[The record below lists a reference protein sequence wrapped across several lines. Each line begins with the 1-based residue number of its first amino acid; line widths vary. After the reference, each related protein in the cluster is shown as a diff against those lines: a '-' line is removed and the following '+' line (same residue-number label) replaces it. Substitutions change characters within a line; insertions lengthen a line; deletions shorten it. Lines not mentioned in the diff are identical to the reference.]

1 MTDIRNVL
9 KLARAFGQEVQEA
22 FSARE
27 FREICDRN
35 KSGAPYD
42 DDMCCAT
49 HEFCDANMLM
59 HAAFVKTFD
68 RDPLDGPDSSG
79 MTQAD
84 TDLWN
89 AAWAVAKA
97 AEFFA

>member
-1 MTDIRNVL
+1 MGDIRTTL
-9 KLARAFGQEVQEA
+9 KLARAFSEEVQAA

-27 FREICDRN
+27 FREVCDRN
-35 KSGAPYD
+35 KSGGIYD

-59 HAAFVKTFD
+59 LAAFQKAFG
-68 RDPLDGPDSSG
+68 RNPLPDEGEMSE
-79 MTQAD
+79 AD
-84 TDLWN
+84 TTLWN
-89 AAWAVAKA
+89 DAWAVAKA